1 MNGLQVFQNEQFGSV
16 RTIDEDG
23 KILFCGKDVASAL
36 GYQDPHKA
44 IQRHCKGWGTKRPV
58 GVETG
63 TKSDGT
69 PAIKNIEMLFITE
82 GDLYRLITHSRLPAA
97 EAFEK
102 WVFDVVLPEI
112 RMTGRYEPEPT
123 KDYEEIEEP
132 PAKELPYRTHSITN
146 FSMRENR
153 ARMNWLNYMISVIGT
168 ELDMTNNQ
176 ILHLIY
182 KDLESNDININA
194 IKAEFIR
201 YTGLRDASTFEALAD
216 DRTTCSEM
224 ADILHQNM
232 KNILIK
238 RRLKHPN

>member
-1 MNGLQVFQNEQFGSV
+1 MNDLQVFQNEQFGSV
-16 RTIDEDG
+16 RTINEDG
-23 KILFCGKDVASAL
+23 KILFCGKDVATAL
-36 GYQDPHKA
+36 GYVNDRDALK
-44 IQRHCKGWGTKRPV
+44 RHCKGGVKRDTLTA
-58 GVETG
+58 GGKQEL
-63 TKSDGT
+63 
-69 PAIKNIEMLFITE
+69 LFISE

-112 RMTGRYEPEPT
+112 RMTGRYAPEPT
-123 KDYEEIEEP
+123 EDYEEIEEP

-182 KDLESNDININA
+182 RDLESNDININA

>member
-23 KILFCGKDVASAL
+23 KILFCGKDVATAL
-36 GYQDPHKA
+36 GYQEPHKA
-44 IQRHCKGWGTKRPV
+44 IQRHCKGGMKR
-58 GVETG
+58 T
-63 TKSDGT
+63 TLTDGG
-69 PAIKNIEMLFITE
+69 KQELLFITE

-123 KDYEEIEEP
+123 EDYEEIEEP

-182 KDLESNDININA
+182 RDLESNDININA